1 MFGSW
6 YNTSRLH
13 FVTVAPDVLRTLV
26 TTTATREIHRVH
38 FSAIEYSVF
47 SLTNCHCQLHA
58 RVNPQ
63 KDVSPNQA
71 ESFGNALR
79 YRLSPGGTRHELFFW
94 HQTTAAR
101 CRKQELSSIMTLSS
115 LTSSKNIYGHIQW
128 AHFKHFACSRTFRLR
143 RISDQE
149 QALD

>member
-101 CRKQELSSIMTLSS
+101 CRKQELSSIMTLSPHILEEYLRTHTMGALQALCM
-115 LTSSKNIYGHIQW
+115 LTHIQ
-128 AHFKHFACSRTFRLR
+128 T
-143 RISDQE
+143 QE
-149 QALD
+149 DL